1 MQKVTTTNAGK
12 PGRRTQND
20 LKRCPST
27 RELSPV
33 IWTGH
38 STRQSLNQNYNSLWV
53 SKKYLVFEG
62 FAKASK
68 F

>member
-1 MQKVTTTNAGK
+1 MQKLTTTNAPK
-12 PGRRTQND
+12 PGRDTQND
-20 LKRCPST
+20 LKQSPST

-33 IWTGH
+33 IWIGL
-38 STRQSLNQNYNSLWV
+38 STRQSLSQNYNSLWV

-62 FAKASK
+62 FENASK